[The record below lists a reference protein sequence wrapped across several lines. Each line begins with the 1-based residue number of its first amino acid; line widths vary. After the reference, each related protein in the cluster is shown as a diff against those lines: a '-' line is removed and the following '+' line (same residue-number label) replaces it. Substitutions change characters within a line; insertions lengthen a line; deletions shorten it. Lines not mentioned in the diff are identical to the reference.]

1 MIWINNSGS
10 DDQKVGELL
19 ESKSRYNKPTLA
31 KLGTLALKTFCK
43 PIANRLKKEAGLH
56 PKFRHF
62 IINIAQANHRFTTKM
77 QRRIYG
83 HSVDA
88 VIRPL
93 DAEKAVQAAADLIGE
108 LFVFSVAGAAVIFE
122 VQRSSRSEARK
133 EEQRR
138 QEIEDAPSLD
148 KGIAGTMKIR
158 KYQVL
163 DASRNLEI
171 LVEIFRSR
179 VQGLADTAMKQ
190 RDEELA
196 KEIQVLKQKLDE
208 VEQLARGRGL
218 GGLFHF
224 RHGHASEDGNAKPT

>member
-1 MIWINNSGS
+1 MILP
-10 DDQKVGELL
+10 VV
-19 ESKSRYNKPTLA
+19 

-62 IINIAQANHRFTTKM
+62 IINMAQANHRFTTKM

-93 DAEKAVQAAADLIGE
+93 DEEKAVQAAADLIGE
-108 LFVFSVAGAAVIFE
+108 FFVFSVAGAAVIFE

-133 EEQRR
+133 EEKQR
-138 QEIEDAPSLD
+138 QEIE
-148 KGIAGTMKIR
+148 
-158 KYQVL
+158 
-163 DASRNLEI
+163 
-171 LVEIFRSR
+171 
-179 VQGLADTAMKQ
+179 AMMQ

-196 KEIQVLKQKLDE
+196 KEIQAILCSSNSLFAFTEPRQWSRTEYFVQRLQLTRAARHQVLMKFPILKSTE
-208 VEQLARGRGL
+208 SYTSGSRPICG
-218 GGLFHF
+218 
-224 RHGHASEDGNAKPT
+224 